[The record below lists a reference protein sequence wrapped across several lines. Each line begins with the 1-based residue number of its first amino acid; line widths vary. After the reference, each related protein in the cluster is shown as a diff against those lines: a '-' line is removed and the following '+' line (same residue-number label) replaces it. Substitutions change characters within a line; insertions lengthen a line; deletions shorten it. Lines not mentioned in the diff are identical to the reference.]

1 MGGAAG
7 DEVARQAYC
16 TKSAGDLASLG
27 SDSCSQ
33 CGLEFMLLFVSVS
46 LNFCVISLF
55 IFLNLL
61 PKFPYIRNTIPLVL
75 RILLSYWACAACV
88 PIYSLGQDPR
98 LLSRLNKARVSW
110 WVKWV
115 VFSCKLF
122 PVCSGW
128 LKQSEIW
135 VRDYWLTYRFHA
147 VQYLTII
154 PRARMGSES
163 IAHEAIGS
171 WWGRSPNGL
180 LTQRPCLF

>member
-33 CGLEFMLLFVSVS
+33 CGLEFMLLFLSVS

-75 RILLSYWACAACV
+75 RI
-88 PIYSLGQDPR
+88 YSHTELALPVSPFIVSVRTLG
-98 LLSRLNKARVSW
+98 
-110 WVKWV
+110 
-115 VFSCKLF
+115 SCL
-122 PVCSGW
+122 G
-128 LKQSEIW
+128 
-135 VRDYWLTYRFHA
+135 
-147 VQYLTII
+147 
-154 PRARMGSES
+154 
-163 IAHEAIGS
+163 
-171 WWGRSPNGL
+171 
-180 LTQRPCLF
+180 